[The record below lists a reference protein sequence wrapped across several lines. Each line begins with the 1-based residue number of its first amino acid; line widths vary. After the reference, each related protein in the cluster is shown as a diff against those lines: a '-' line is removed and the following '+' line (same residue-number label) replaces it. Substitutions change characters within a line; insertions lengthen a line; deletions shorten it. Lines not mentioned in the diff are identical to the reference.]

1 MLSEDN
7 AKKYFGAEDPMN
19 KTLRYNNQFDL
30 KVTGVY
36 KSFPAN
42 AHIHPEMMVSFSTLN
57 DSLVYGAEN
66 MRTNWGNNSFYLP
79 VVART
84 FTI

>member
-42 AHIHPEMMVSFSTLN
+42 AHSSGDDGLIQH
-57 DSLVYGAEN
+57 A
-66 MRTNWGNNSFYLP
+66 
-79 VVART
+79 
-84 FTI
+84 